1 MEVEE
6 VRPTAATIDDDDNDL
21 DEEAEDDDAV
31 VSSLSAPNCRLR
43 TATVMTARKD
53 KSARIWRQ
61 PLLDEE
67 EGRMLRTTFLTLCSP
82 CRLFADFFSVPG
94 LRRN

>member
-6 VRPTAATIDDDDNDL
+6 VRPTAATIDDADDL

-43 TATVMTARKD
+43 TATVMAATRDK

-61 PLLDEE
+61 LPA
-67 EGRMLRTTFLTLCSP
+67 TF
-82 CRLFADFFSVPG
+82 G
-94 LRRN
+94 